1 MAVHGQSLGL
11 SRLDSL
17 SAELAESKRI
27 LATRKEFLTAYY
39 DSPFETNKIFLKNY
53 ENPIDDPVSF
63 DPVDIKG
70 SMSDIPYSE
79 FTIGC
84 SGRSAYTKALSPS
97 VEFNADSL
105 QGESSVFDEKLD
117 ANADKYDLLNAAL
130 RNTYQTIMI
139 PANSDKKVIRATVLP
154 ATQKALHRKTK
165 ITFGEGYNGIFLD
178 RVSDPS
184 SQNYS
189 SGFLTEVYDITV
201 KDGATVNFVSF
212 LTGRTQVAQNYNFI
226 IGNGARLIFSLWGG
240 KNPYLRARCNVSLMG
255 EGGDA
260 KVFWG
265 SYAADRGKH
274 DMLARVEHWGRNTV
288 GLAVQ
293 GAVVNSG
300 SRTLLKGMMV
310 IRNPARGSD
319 SHLKQHAL
327 LLSHDSFANA
337 IPGLE
342 IETNDL
348 KAKHAASVSQPDEEQ
363 LFYLMSR
370 GFSREEAVTAIAT
383 GIVEHV
389 VRDIPDDDLRDSLYE
404 EIRSNLLS

>member
-1 MAVHGQSLGL
+1 
-11 SRLDSL
+11 
-17 SAELAESKRI
+17 
-27 LATRKEFLTAYY
+27 
-39 DSPFETNKIFLKNY
+39 
-53 ENPIDDPVSF
+53 
-63 DPVDIKG
+63 
-70 SMSDIPYSE
+70 
-79 FTIGC
+79 
-84 SGRSAYTKALSPS
+84 
-97 VEFNADSL
+97 
-105 QGESSVFDEKLD
+105 
-117 ANADKYDLLNAAL
+117 
-130 RNTYQTIMI
+130 
-139 PANSDKKVIRATVLP
+139 
-154 ATQKALHRKTK
+154 
-165 ITFGEGYNGIFLD
+165 
-178 RVSDPS
+178 
-184 SQNYS
+184 
-189 SGFLTEVYDITV
+189 
-201 KDGATVNFVSF
+201 
-212 LTGRTQVAQNYNFI
+212 
-226 IGNGARLIFSLWGG
+226 
-240 KNPYLRARCNVSLMG
+240 
-255 EGGDA
+255 
-260 KVFWG
+260 
-265 SYAADRGKH
+265 
-274 DMLARVEHWGRNTV
+274 LARVEHWGRNTV